1 MYVFVFVSGIKYVC
15 AISSSIVSLFLT
27 SLTFSVKQMKFKMK
41 ISSPYDSLR
50 DREKDDREKGEK
62 EKEKGERGR
71 EGERVKDEKMDEVG
85 TQKGEGDVALL
96 KQDGST
102 NFVF

>member
-1 MYVFVFVSGIKYVC
+1 
-15 AISSSIVSLFLT
+15 
-27 SLTFSVKQMKFKMK
+27 MKFKMK

-71 EGERVKDEKMDEVG
+71 EGERGKDEKMDSVG
-85 TQKGEGDVALL
+85 TQKGEEDVALL

-102 NFVF
+102 NFGFLILFTPNFLQF